1 MPEPVPGVILAGGL
15 ARRMG
20 GGDKGLRELGGKSL
34 MAYIVEGLS
43 KQAAPLAI
51 NANGDASRFASF
63 HLPVIPDRTP
73 DAPGPLAGVLSG
85 LHWAAD
91 VCPNA
96 RFIVTAACDTPFFP
110 HDLVARLLEGVGES
124 YPIIVHAQS
133 KGRTHFVFGLWP
145 MALTNNLEDSLAR
158 GDRKVQDWVS
168 LHINASVEFSPV
180 QVGEMMLDPFFNVN
194 TPEELVVAASFV
206 EQMSQSSDARS
217 EFGFEGTAA

>member
-73 DAPGPLAGVLSG
+73 DAPGPLAGV
-85 LHWAAD
+85 
-91 VCPNA
+91 
-96 RFIVTAACDTPFFP
+96 FIGPTLGSRCVPQC
-110 HDLVARLLEGVGES
+110 
-124 YPIIVHAQS
+124 
-133 KGRTHFVFGLWP
+133 
-145 MALTNNLEDSLAR
+145 ALYCNCRVRYTFLPS
-158 GDRKVQDWVS
+158 
-168 LHINASVEFSPV
+168 
-180 QVGEMMLDPFFNVN
+180 
-194 TPEELVVAASFV
+194 
-206 EQMSQSSDARS
+206 
-217 EFGFEGTAA
+217 